1 MIFITFE
8 RHDKTRSKTGKIW
21 FQLVHWMAKKTV
33 KQMKK
38 TEIVVQSRSV
48 KKEFLKIHTKHLRCS
63 IL

>member
-8 RHDKTRSKTGKIW
+8 RHDKTRSKIEKIW

-38 TEIVVQSRSV
+38 SEIVVQSRSA
-48 KKEFLKIHTKHLRCS
+48 KKEFFKIHTKHLR
-63 IL
+63 